1 KDFFARLHHLHGEIK
16 AEYYDVDKKF
26 PTQLL
31 DDKPLSY
38 DGDEEN
44 LGVLE
49 TSFGWHLILVTGG
62 DVAKSAKFTYEDD
75 TYIDSEDEESLK
87 IFEEIKVKD
96 REGNEV
102 ILDAYSADD
111 DISVNQARIFM
122 YESTTDRGVVS
133 LPNDVLS
140 ALNNYL
146 TPIKT
151 KYESNYTK
159 MFLLYKLLQE
169 TNYTYA
175 NPQSTVKLDG
185 VLDVNMRQFLEYNE
199 DNELF
204 LEIYA
209 DWFDLFG

>member
-1 KDFFARLHHLHGEIK
+1 
-16 AEYYDVDKKF
+16 
-26 PTQLL
+26 
-31 DDKPLSY
+31 
-38 DGDEEN
+38 
-44 LGVLE
+44 
-49 TSFGWHLILVTGG
+49 
-62 DVAKSAKFTYEDD
+62 
-75 TYIDSEDEESLK
+75 
-87 IFEEIKVKD
+87 
-96 REGNEV
+96 
-102 ILDAYSADD
+102 
-111 DISVNQARIFM
+111 M

-159 MFLLYKLLQE
+159 MFLLYKLLKE

>member
-1 KDFFARLHHLHGEIK
+1 MLRRA
-16 AEYYDVDKKF
+16 
-26 PTQLL
+26 
-31 DDKPLSY
+31 LSS
-38 DGDEEN
+38 
-44 LGVLE
+44 LMKM
-49 TSFGWHLILVTGG
+49 IL
-62 DVAKSAKFTYEDD
+62 
-75 TYIDSEDEESLK
+75 IDSEDEESLK

-159 MFLLYKLLQE
+159 MFLLYKLLKKQ
-169 TNYTYA
+169 TILTQTHNQLL
-175 NPQSTVKLDG
+175 N
-185 VLDVNMRQFLEYNE
+185 
-199 DNELF
+199 
-204 LEIYA
+204 
-209 DWFDLFG
+209 